1 MQDGIFSANEKSKE
15 KGLTPKELIKKH
27 LQDPNHKVTDEELMS
42 LKVGSAAEDQDEL
55 KKEALV
61 IEEETKNR
69 SATETLRNP
78 YKVLR

>member
-42 LKVGSAAEDQDEL
+42 LKVGAAAEFDNDVE
-55 KKEALV
+55 KEAAV
-61 IEEETKNR
+61 IEEEARNR
-69 SATETLRNP
+69 PASDTLRNP
-78 YKVLR
+78 YRIIK